1 MFNIILKNALKNI
14 AVKLATDKNLRNKLK
29 TGVSK
34 AHQLKT
40 EGELMKSLGKVAGR
54 IKNKIKK

>member
-1 MFNIILKNALKNI
+1 MINIILKNALKNL

-29 TGVSK
+29 TGVSRAQK
-34 AHQLKT
+34 LNT
-40 EGELMKSLGKVAGR
+40 EGELMKSLGKAAGR

>member
-1 MFNIILKNALKNI
+1 MFNIILKNVFKNL

-29 TGVSK
+29 TGVSR
-34 AHQLKT
+34 AHKLKS
-40 EGELMKSLGKVAGR
+40 EGELMKSLGKAAGR